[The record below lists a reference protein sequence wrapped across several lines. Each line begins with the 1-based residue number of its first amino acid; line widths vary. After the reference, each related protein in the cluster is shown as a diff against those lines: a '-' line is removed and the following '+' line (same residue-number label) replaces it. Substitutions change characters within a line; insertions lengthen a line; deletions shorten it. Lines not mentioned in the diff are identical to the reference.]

1 MGWKNRV
8 AKQTEKKKRKNIRT
22 IAYTLRKKKFVRA
35 FYEKFCLT
43 ARRVCAATT
52 ENMQSTTTY
61 YNDDDGDAAN
71 IIM

>member
-22 IAYTLRKKKFVRA
+22 IAYTLRKKFVRA

-43 ARRVCAATT
+43 ARRAAT
-52 ENMQSTTTY
+52 NGRKQRAI
-61 YNDDDGDAAN
+61 NN
-71 IIM
+71 ITLQ